1 MKVIWI
7 PNAQNEVR
15 KTAQYINKEFGK
27 DSRGQFINEVRNVSR
42 LLGENPN
49 LGKPEPLLTDYTK
62 MYRSYVM
69 NNLNKIIYWI
79 AENRI
84 EIVDLWDV
92 RRDPA
97 TLTERVNNNY

>member
-7 PNAQNEVR
+7 PFAQNEVR
-15 KTAQYINKEFGK
+15 KTARYINKEFGK
-27 DSRGQFINEVRNVSR
+27 ESRDQFISEIRNISR

-49 LGKPEPLLTDYTK
+49 LGMPEPLLADYTK

-69 NNLNKIIYWI
+69 NHLNKIIYWI
-79 AENRI
+79 AEDRI

-92 RRDPA
+92 RRDPN
-97 TLTERVNNNY
+97 TLKNQI

>member
-7 PNAQNEVR
+7 PFAQNEVR
-15 KTAQYINKEFGK
+15 KTARYINKEFGK
-27 DSRGQFINEVRNVSR
+27 ESRDQFINEFPSVSR

-49 LGKPEPLLTDYTK
+49 LGKPEPLLADYAK

-69 NNLNKIIYWI
+69 NHLNKIIYWI

-84 EIVDLWDV
+84 EVVDFWDV
-92 RRDPA
+92 RRDPTA
-97 TLTERVNNNY
+97 LKNQI

>member
-7 PNAQNEVR
+7 PFAQNEVR

-27 DSRGQFINEVRNVSR
+27 ESRDQFISEIRNISR

-49 LGKPEPLLTDYTK
+49 LGKPEPLLADYTK

-69 NNLNKIIYWI
+69 NHLNKIIYWI
-79 AENRI
+79 AEDRI

-92 RRDPA
+92 RRDPN
-97 TLTERVNNNY
+97 TLKNQI

>member
-7 PNAQNEVR
+7 PFAQNEVR
-15 KTAQYINKEFGK
+15 KTARYINKEFGK
-27 DSRGQFINEVRNVSR
+27 ERRDQFINEVRNVSR
-42 LLGENPN
+42 LLSENPK
-49 LGKPEPLLTDYTK
+49 LGKPEPLLADYTK

-79 AENRI
+79 AENQI

-92 RRDPA
+92 RRDP
-97 TLTERVNNNY
+97 TSLTKQVK